1 MTTVINM
8 SPRAP
13 QVIHMRET
21 RALGDPIITYLIK
34 RRKENFFLIE
44 FPRGIIRLCEALLF
58 WRRPSSIVPECASGD
73 GKAKGTLPISIKILR
88 NIVSML
94 IEHGAQIPVR
104 VLYYQK
110 PKRRSRVIREPSSA
124 FCAMNLK
131 PVLQKCLCEWNK
143 TIGCLCVRVTG
154 H

>member
-1 MTTVINM
+1 
-8 SPRAP
+8 
-13 QVIHMRET
+13 
-21 RALGDPIITYLIK
+21 
-34 RRKENFFLIE
+34 
-44 FPRGIIRLCEALLF
+44 
-58 WRRPSSIVPECASGD
+58 
-73 GKAKGTLPISIKILR
+73 
-88 NIVSML
+88 ML